1 MHKVYYKLL
10 TAVIAFNLL
19 LGSWNNHVALYMTG
33 DPEPLE
39 VYPVKL
45 EMLPMADQES
55 LISGI
60 PVENS
65 KKLHQLLQD
74 MLS

>member
-1 MHKVYYKLL
+1 MHKIYYNLL
-10 TAVIAFNLL
+10 VTVTAFNLL
-19 LGSWNNHVALYMTG
+19 LGSWNNHVALYMKG

-45 EMLPMADQES
+45 ELLPKADQDAI
-55 LISGI
+55 ISGI

-65 KKLHQLLQD
+65 KKLHQVLQD

>member
-19 LGSWNNHVALYMTG
+19 LGSWNNHVALYMKG
-33 DPEPLE
+33 DPEPLK

-45 EMLPMADQES
+45 ELLPEADQKS

-65 KKLHQLLQD
+65 NKLHQLLQD